1 MSGAIDPHTIDQWLP
16 QTQCQRCGYPGCW
29 EYANAISA
37 ESAPINRCPP
47 GGDITLRALAEIT
60 SKPLVSIDRDCG
72 TVGPLAYAVINEALC
87 IGCTLCIQ
95 ACPVDAIAGASK
107 LMHTIIGHECTG
119 CELCIAPCPM
129 DCIQMTP
136 ITGMSSD
143 DEHSSPW
150 PEYSSGMVVR
160 ARRRAEMK
168 RSRSQLSAES
178 LCSNTTPTN
187 AVMRKNILSSVKR
200 TRARRN
206 SLYLNENSKQ

>member
-29 EYANAISA
+29 EYALAISA

-60 SKPLVSIDRDCG
+60 SKPLVPVDRDCG
-72 TVGPLAYAVINEALC
+72 TVGPLACAVINEALC

-136 ITGMSSD
+136 ITGRSLD
-143 DEHSSPW
+143 DEHPSPW

-160 ARRRAEMK
+160 ARKRAEMK

-178 LCSNTTPTN
+178 FCSNTTPTN
-187 AVMRKNILSSVKR
+187 AVMRENILSSVRR

>member
-136 ITGMSSD
+136 ITGMSLD
-143 DEHSSPW
+143 DEQPSPW

-178 LCSNTTPTN
+178 FCSNTTPTN

>member
-1 MSGAIDPHTIDQWLP
+1 MSGAIDPHTIDHWLP

-60 SKPLVSIDRDCG
+60 SKPLVPVDRDCG
-72 TVGPLAYAVINEALC
+72 TVGPLACAVINEALC

-136 ITGMSSD
+136 ITGMSLD
-143 DEHSSPW
+143 DEHPSPW

-178 LCSNTTPTN
+178 FCSNTTPTN
-187 AVMRKNILSSVKR
+187 AVMRENILSSVKR

>member
-1 MSGAIDPHTIDQWLP
+1 MSGAVDPHTIDQWLP

-29 EYANAISA
+29 DYALAIA
-37 ESAPINRCPP
+37 AQSAPINRCPP
-47 GGDITLRALAEIT
+47 GGNITLRALAEIT
-60 SKPLVSIDRDCG
+60 GKPLVPLDPNCG
-72 TVGPLAYAVINEALC
+72 TTGPLACAVINEELC

-107 LMHTIIGHECTG
+107 LMHTVIGRECTG

-136 ITGMSSD
+136 ITGIRSD
-143 DEHSSPW
+143 NEDASPW

-160 ARRRAEMK
+160 ARRRAEIK

-178 LCSNTTPTN
+178 FDRKTTWTQT
-187 AVMRKNILSSVKR
+187 VIRQNILSSVKR
-200 TRARRN
+200 SRARRS
-206 SLYLNENSKQ
+206 SLFFKKD

>member
-1 MSGAIDPHTIDQWLP
+1 MSSTVDPNSIDQWLP

-29 EYANAISA
+29 EYALAISA

-60 SKPLVSIDRDCG
+60 DNQLVPLDKNCG
-72 TVGPLAYAVINEALC
+72 AVGPLACAVINEDLC

-107 LMHTIIGHECTG
+107 LMHTVIGNECTG
-119 CELCIAPCPM
+119 CELCIGPCPM

-136 ITGMSSD
+136 ITRIPSD
-143 DEHSSPW
+143 DKDPSPW
-150 PEYSSGMVVR
+150 PEYSSTMIAQ
-160 ARRRAEMK
+160 ARKRVEMK

-178 LCSNTTPTN
+178 FCSNTVSTQ
-187 AVMRKNILSSVKR
+187 AVMRQNILNSVKR
-200 TRARRN
+200 ARARRD
-206 SLYLNENSKQ
+206 SLHINKD